1 MTRSAEG
8 PRAGVE
14 TRARHVGTSG
24 WRRSLGALGIAL
36 VVGIVP
42 AERGGAQSEE
52 PPRLEPAAVEL
63 SGRFEAASS
72 RRVYGAIADQA
83 DLAIGFDPR
92 AGDPTISIDLGG
104 LTPLAALDRVALL
117 AGHFYAPVD
126 QRTVIVAND
135 TPQNRKVYEPVGIRS
150 FTLRHVDTKEVM
162 VALRTLMDVRRI
174 VPSEEPA
181 GVTIRDTYPKLAV
194 AARTIA
200 MLDRQPWEIRLRV
213 ELLPAPVALLRE
225 IEEAGG
231 EISDERAQALRRE
244 PGSPLAGGVVGL
256 VGTRQARWKVDAAGE
271 RSVSLTARGRLTP
284 DDDRVG
290 LDLELVA
297 SSPGGSGSKDM
308 HLVSSF
314 RIEPGHTLAIA
325 LPPSGAR
332 PDAPAEAAVLLLTP
346 DVVAR
351 GDLGGEP
358 YETFHVGTEGNIA
371 VADP

>member
-1 MTRSAEG
+1 MTRNAEG
-8 PRAGVE
+8 PRAGAGS
-14 TRARHVGTSG
+14 RARWVCTSD
-24 WRRSLGALGIAL
+24 WRRGLGALGIAL

-42 AERGGAQSEE
+42 AGRGGAQSEE
-52 PPRLEPAAVEL
+52 PPRLEPASVEL
-63 SGRFEAASS
+63 SGRFDAAPS
-72 RRVYGAIADQA
+72 RRVYAAIAEQA
-83 DLAIGFDPR
+83 DLAINFDR
-92 AGDPTISIDLGG
+92 HAGDPAVSIDLGG
-104 LTPLAALDRVALL
+104 LAPLAALDRVAQL
-117 AGHFYAPVD
+117 AGHFHAPVD
-126 QRTVIVAND
+126 RRTVIVADD

-150 FTLRHVDTKEVM
+150 FTLRHVETKEAM
-162 VALRTLMDVRRI
+162 TALRTLMDVRRI
-174 VPSEEPA
+174 VAIEEPA

-200 MLDRQPWEIRLRV
+200 MLDRKPWEIRLRV

-231 EISDERAQALRRE
+231 EISGERAQALRRA

-256 VGTRQARWKVDAAGE
+256 VGTRQARWKIDAAGE
-271 RSVSLTARGRLTP
+271 RFVSLTARGRLTP

-297 SSPGGSGSKDM
+297 SSRGGSGSQDM

-325 LPPSGAR
+325 LPHSGAS
-332 PDAPAEAAVLLLTP
+332 PDSPAEAAVLLLTP
-346 DVVAR
+346 EVVAR

>member
-1 MTRSAEG
+1 MTRNAEG
-8 PRAGVE
+8 PRGGVGS
-14 TRARHVGTSG
+14 RARCVGTGG
-24 WRRSLGALGIAL
+24 WRRGLGALGIAL
-36 VVGIVP
+36 AVGMVP
-42 AERGGAQSEE
+42 AARGGAQGEE

-63 SGRFEAASS
+63 SGRFEAAPS
-72 RRVYGAIADQA
+72 RRVYAAIAEQA
-83 DLAIGFDPR
+83 NLAINFDR
-92 AGDPTISIDLGG
+92 HAGDPAISIDLRG
-104 LTPLAALDRVALL
+104 LAPLAALDRVAQL
-117 AGHFYAPVD
+117 AGHFHAPVD
-126 QRTVIVAND
+126 RRTVIVAED
-135 TPQNRKVYEPVGIRS
+135 TPQNRKIYEPVGIRS
-150 FTLRHVDTKEVM
+150 FTLRHVDTKDVM
-162 VALRTLMDVRRI
+162 TALRTLIDVRRI
-174 VPSEEPA
+174 VATEEPA

-200 MLDRQPWEIRLRV
+200 MLDRKPWEIRLRV

-231 EISDERAQALRRE
+231 EISGERAQALRRE
-244 PGSPLAGGVVGL
+244 PGSPLASGMVGL
-256 VGTRQARWKVDAAGE
+256 VGTRQARWNVDAAGD
-271 RSVSLTARGRLTP
+271 RSVGLAARGRLAP

-290 LDLELVA
+290 LELELVT
-297 SSPGGSGSKDM
+297 SSPGDSGTKDM

-325 LPPSGAR
+325 LPHSGAG

-358 YETFHVGTEGNIA
+358 YETFRVGTEGNIA